1 MNEEEIASNS
11 SKESLVRA
19 LYISFL
25 SVIPKR
31 LINFLASA
39 LFAIL
44 QILAAIFAFSKLPG
58 LSCFSTVSGLVS
70 TPQIILIS

>member
-1 MNEEEIASNS
+1 MNEEEIESNS
-11 SKESLVRA
+11 SNESLVRVS
-19 LYISFL
+19 YISFL

-31 LINFLASA
+31 LINFLESA

-44 QILAAIFAFSKLPG
+44 QILAAILAFSKLPG
-58 LSCFSTVSGLVS
+58 LSCFSTVSWLVS